1 MLNNVDLIENIF
13 FSRKKKEE
21 PELEERNNIKTHDF
35 CFLNEVQISEQIK
48 RVLPNYA
55 NYFDVLTDYSN
66 INESS
71 NPAFLEDEDDEKY
84 EYSDEED
91 EEIVI
96 STEKHV
102 LVNYNNEYRINFYS
116 FIFNL
121 PTPKILIFHIIDSY
135 SYLIRSLLMLKENN
149 ICFFNITGEKIVYNA
164 RTLKPLLHDFE
175 HSIDTKSL
183 NSDYLCKIVDKIE
196 DFSNMPLE
204 IHVIFYLIKN
214 NESSL
219 SYSIITE
226 ICDNFVENM
235 SVLSI
240 FSQKYQDNFKLS
252 CIETLKKYINV
263 SKIDII
269 NDILTFSETWDNYGI
284 SMLFLEIV
292 GNITKVFSL
301 TNNFLTKF
309 SILLSKNINPVPSKR
324 EELSETFNKYERL
337 FIEYPDWSF
346 VNSIS
351 DEKMELLMEKLF
363 NF

>member
-1 MLNNVDLIENIF
+1 MNNVDLIENLF

-21 PELEERNNIKTHDF
+21 PELEERNKIKSHDF
-35 CFLNEVQISEQIK
+35 CFSNEVQISEQIK
-48 RVLPNYA
+48 RVLPNYSRF
-55 NYFDVLTDYSN
+55 FDVLTDYSN
-66 INESS
+66 IKVSS
-71 NPAFLEDEDDEKY
+71 NPAILEDDIN
-84 EYSDEED
+84 EE
-91 EEIVI
+91 EEREIVI

-102 LVNYNNEYRINFYS
+102 LVNYKNEYRVDFYS
-116 FIFNL
+116 FILNL
-121 PTPKILIFHIIDSY
+121 PTPKLLIFHIIDSY
-135 SYLIRSLLMLKENN
+135 LYLTRSLLVLKENN
-149 ICFFNITGEKIVYNA
+149 ICFFNITAEKIVYNVT
-164 RTLKPLLHDFE
+164 TLKPLLHDFE
-175 HSIDTKSL
+175 HSIDTKNL
-183 NSDYLCKIVDKIE
+183 NEEYLCKIVDKID

-214 NESSL
+214 NENSL

-240 FSQKYQDNFKLS
+240 FSQKYRDNFKLS

-263 SKIDII
+263 HKTEII
-269 NDILTFSETWDNYGI
+269 NHILTFSGTWDNYGL

-292 GNITKVFSL
+292 GNMTRVFSL
-301 TNNFLTKF
+301 TDNFLTKF

-346 VNSIS
+346 ITSIS
-351 DEKMELLMEKLF
+351 DEKMELLMEKLL

>member
-1 MLNNVDLIENIF
+1 MNNVDLIENLF

-21 PELEERNNIKTHDF
+21 PELEERNKIKSHDF

-48 RVLPNYA
+48 RVLPNYSCF
-55 NYFDVLTDYSN
+55 FDILTDYSN
-66 INESS
+66 IKVSS
-71 NPAFLEDEDDEKY
+71 RQAFLEDDIN
-84 EYSDEED
+84 EE
-91 EEIVI
+91 EERETTIF
-96 STEKHV
+96 TEKHV
-102 LVNYNNEYRINFYS
+102 LVNYSNEYRIDFYS
-116 FIFNL
+116 FILNL
-121 PTPKILIFHIIDSY
+121 PTPKLLIFHIIDSY
-135 SYLIRSLLMLKENN
+135 SYLTRSLLLLKENN
-149 ICFFNITGEKIVYNA
+149 IYFFNITAEKKVYNVT
-164 RTLKPLLHDFE
+164 TLKPLLHDFE
-175 HSIDTKSL
+175 NSLHTKNL
-183 NSDYLCKIVDKIE
+183 NKDYLCKIVDKID

-214 NESSL
+214 NENSL

-240 FSQKYQDNFKLS
+240 FSQKYKDNFKLS

-263 SKIDII
+263 PKTEII
-269 NDILTFSETWDNYGI
+269 NHILTFSETWDNYGL

-292 GNITKVFSL
+292 GNITRVFSL

-346 VNSIS
+346 ITSIS
-351 DEKMELLMEKLF
+351 DEKMELLMEKLL
-363 NF
+363 N

>member
-1 MLNNVDLIENIF
+1 MNNVDLIENLF

-21 PELEERNNIKTHDF
+21 PELEERNKIKPHDF

-48 RVLPNYA
+48 RVLPNYSCF
-55 NYFDVLTDYSN
+55 FDVLTDYSN
-66 INESS
+66 IKISS
-71 NPAFLEDEDDEKY
+71 NPVFLEDDIN
-84 EYSDEED
+84 EE
-91 EEIVI
+91 EERETVI

-102 LVNYNNEYRINFYS
+102 LVNYSNEYRIDFYS
-116 FIFNL
+116 FILNL
-121 PTPKILIFHIIDSY
+121 PTPKLLIFHIIDSY
-135 SYLIRSLLMLKENN
+135 SYLTRSLLMLKENN
-149 ICFFNITGEKIVYNA
+149 ICFFNITAEKIVYNVT
-164 RTLKPLLHDFE
+164 TLKPLLHDFD
-175 HSIDTKSL
+175 HSLYIKNL
-183 NSDYLCKIVDKIE
+183 NEDYLCKIVDKID

-214 NESSL
+214 DENSL
-219 SYSIITE
+219 SYSIISE

-240 FSQKYQDNFKLS
+240 FSKGYKDNFKLS

-263 SKIDII
+263 SKTEII
-269 NDILTFSETWDNYGI
+269 NHILTFSGTWDSYGL

-346 VNSIS
+346 ITSIS
-351 DEKMELLMEKLF
+351 DEKMELLMEKLL
-363 NF
+363 NI